1 MNANYNNKENIYSNN
16 INDNINKNNMKNN
29 NVNNNM
35 DNKIISVPPKKRK
48 KKKKNTHPPTNIINI
63 NNISNRNEQMNNSN
77 SINKNLLGRNKHKYL
92 SHVVSNDLLRNSNE
106 ERILNENNN
115 NNIKGIKIK
124 NNINI
129 KKEDKNNKRE
139 ENIDNQKFQLT
150 ENEFIDYM
158 KKPPD
163 EMKYEEALSADKRK
177 FGTLYLN
184 ILIQKQPILNIIFD
198 DEKFRSR
205 ILKIIIHILS
215 IDLYLVINGL
225 FFSESY
231 IDEIYLSKKEEKFF
245 SFIPRSISRIIYT
258 SVVTVIVNF
267 LINCILINEDKIKST
282 ILREKKDI
290 TIMRG
295 EIGIILYRMEKNIKI
310 FIFVN
315 FIIMLLSWYY
325 ISCFNHA
332 YFYTKKE
339 WIKSSIFILIL
350 AEIFPFLYALII
362 AVLRRISLSCKSE
375 QIYKISSSL

>member
-1 MNANYNNKENIYSNN
+1 
-16 INDNINKNNMKNN
+16 
-29 NVNNNM
+29 
-35 DNKIISVPPKKRK
+35 
-48 KKKKNTHPPTNIINI
+48 
-63 NNISNRNEQMNNSN
+63 MNNSN
-77 SINKNLLGRNKHKYL
+77 SINKNLLVRNKHKYL

-163 EMKYEEALSADKRK
+163 EMIYEEALSADKRK
-177 FGTLYLN
+177 FGTLYFN
-184 ILIQKQPILNIIFD
+184 ILIQKQPIFNIIFD

-315 FIIMLLSWYY
+315 FIIMLFSWYY

-332 YFYTKKE
+332 YSYTKIE
-339 WIKSSIFILIL
+339 WIKSSLFILIL
-350 AEIFPFLYALII
+350 VEIFPFLYVLII